1 MKHSET
7 THKSIQIFQ
16 GTYSSPTRS
25 PHFLALFL
33 TVVSRASLPSPWWLI
48 NVLADPFKMEKC
60 TLCSLH
66 YQTTLNCQL
75 LFWNWVVPRLYAKQ
89 SLPTADLAAPSCST
103 VHPNPLLPFF
113 SLLPLSYSR
122 IPPSLFSYIF
132 FKFAL
137 CLHPCPP
144 LSHFSSC
151 HFPFSSP
158 PQKHVR
164 FSTNRYL
171 GLDQWLLLL
180 AFFCLHKSNIPS
192 ETRRWWKLAFRGM
205 GKPAMTILPPR
216 NDTEMEEDV
225 SVASLLA
232 DILSAF
238 LKEPWAPYTWWSS
251 KSDSLT
257 LHLWE
262 EPSGWERRV

>member
-7 THKSIQIFQ
+7 THKSIQIFR

-122 IPPSLFSYIF
+122 IPPSLFSYF
-132 FKFAL
+132 FFNLLYAYTVA
-137 CLHPCPP
+137 P
-144 LSHFSSC
+144 HFLI
-151 HFPFSSP
+151 SP
-158 PQKHVR
+158 PATSPSPHPHR
-164 FSTNRYL
+164 NMSGFLRIDIWDWTS
-171 GLDQWLLLL
+171 GC
-180 AFFCLHKSNIPS
+180 FC
-192 ETRRWWKLAFRGM
+192 
-205 GKPAMTILPPR
+205 
-216 NDTEMEEDV
+216 
-225 SVASLLA
+225 
-232 DILSAF
+232 
-238 LKEPWAPYTWWSS
+238 
-251 KSDSLT
+251 
-257 LHLWE
+257 
-262 EPSGWERRV
+262 